1 MNYIKIIKDAMLLL
15 LFAMVSLG
23 AIAQQKPPLEVYQL
37 PNGLTVILQE
47 DHRRPEIQGFVSTR
61 AGSVNEP
68 VDATGLA
75 HYLEHV
81 LFKGTTQ
88 LGTVEWEKEKPHYD
102 KIIELYDQLG
112 KTKDKKQRDAIQ
124 LQINEESIKA
134 AEYAV
139 PNEFSRLIA
148 QIGGTNLNAFTSY
161 DNTAYHSTF
170 PSSQLERWLTVYSHI
185 FEQPVFRAFQAELEI
200 VYEEFNMYADRPS
213 ERINEELLKNIF
225 KKTPYG
231 RSVIGLPEH
240 LKNPSLTKLQEFF
253 KAFYVP
259 NNMGLILVGDF
270 DSATAKQY
278 IEQTFGKWQSKPLP
292 TAAMEQ
298 EEPFKGREFLELK
311 MGPME
316 EILLA
321 FRTAPLR
328 HEDNIALKLCAT
340 LLSNGQSGLLDQL
353 QLDNKVLQAY
363 GMNEG
368 LKNGGAFIFEIV
380 PNAQEFYEGPS
391 LDNISTA
398 EEYKA
403 VVRELD
409 RARIKAMKGSEDMV
423 LEEFEALKKGEFGD
437 WQLESAKQALITD
450 FEMQQESVQAQ
461 AFILNNYFA
470 NEVDLSYYTNY
481 VENVKKITK
490 EDVLRVANKYLG
502 KDYLAIHVKPG
513 SIKKNNIDK
522 PEYKPLTFP
531 QADAQSAFAKQFAA
545 IPAPEQPYKFIDF
558 NTDLQKVAMTNGN
571 TLYHSKNPV
580 NDIFSLTIR
589 YEVGQSTIK
598 ELDYASLLNYAGGA
612 ARDAKGLKGQFARLN
627 CDYSINANKNYVYVS
642 LRGPEQNLRQALTYL
657 NLFINETNLP
667 KNQLSRLAE
676 SQRYAR
682 KRQKEEPNSI
692 AGALNQ
698 YVLYGNK
705 SDYLDRLSIK
715 DLMRIKADELVT
727 AFKMATEYS
736 ATIFY
741 TGAKPASEI
750 KSTLEQTVK
759 FAASPKPGKGYQ
771 EREKQAVPENTVY
784 MVNESAL
791 QSQIIFFANGK
802 PFVPAEFPKMEA
814 YNAYLSGGFTG
825 LMMQEIREYRSLA
838 YGASGRYSV
847 PGLPAKPGWFSGS
860 IQTQDDKTNAAID
873 VFMGLINDMP
883 QKPERMDVLRNSLIL
898 SGATE
903 QPDFRDIGEYY
914 DALQRLGYSDDPL
927 KIFLPAYKALTFDD
941 IVHFNN
947 EYVKNQPKAIM
958 IVGPKKRIDAK
969 VLSKYGVIKELKLND
984 IFSKDDE

>member
-1 MNYIKIIKDAMLLL
+1 MHHMKIIKHTMLLL
-15 LFAMVSLG
+15 LWAGISLG
-23 AIAQQKPPLEVYQL
+23 ATAQQQLPLEVYTL

-47 DHRRPEIQGFVSTR
+47 DHRRPEVQGFVSTR

-68 VDATGLA
+68 VEATGLA
-75 HYLEHV
+75 HYLEHM
-81 LFKGTTQ
+81 LFKGTTR
-88 LGTVEWEKEKPHYD
+88 LGTVDWEKEKVHYD
-102 KIIELYDQLG
+102 KIIALYDQLG
-112 KTKDKKQRDAIQ
+112 NTKDKKQRDAIQ

-148 QIGGTNLNAFTSY
+148 QIGGTNLNAFTSL
-161 DNTAYHSTF
+161 DNTAYHSLF

-200 VYEEFNMYADRPS
+200 VYEEYNMNADRPARHIS
-213 ERINEELLKNIF
+213 EELLKNIF

-240 LKNPSLTKLQEFF
+240 LKNPSLTKLQTFF
-253 KAFYVP
+253 ETFYAP

-270 DSATAKQY
+270 DSAAARAH
-278 IEQTFGKWQSKPLP
+278 IAQTFGKWPSKTLP
-292 TAAMEQ
+292 AATAEQ
-298 EEPFKGREFLELK
+298 EDPFKGREFLELK
-311 MGPME
+311 IGPME
-316 EILLA
+316 QILLG
-321 FRTAPLR
+321 FRTVPLR
-328 HEDNIALKLCAT
+328 HEDNIAIEICSA

-353 QLDNKVLQAY
+353 QLDNKVLQASA
-363 GMNEG
+363 GNEG
-368 LKNGGAFIFEIV
+368 LKTGGVFLFEIV

-391 LDNISTA
+391 LDNISTE

-403 VVRELD
+403 VIRELD
-409 RARIKAMKGSEDMV
+409 RARIRAMKGSEDMV
-423 LEEFEALKKGEFGD
+423 LEELEALKKGEFGD
-437 WQLESAKQALITD
+437 WQLESAKQALITSYAV
-450 FEMQQESVQAQ
+450 QQESVQNKAYL
-461 AFILNNYFA
+461 LNNYFA
-470 NEVDLSYYTNY
+470 NDVDLSHYTNY

-490 EDVLRVANKYLG
+490 ADILRIANKYFG
-502 KDYLAIHVKPG
+502 KDFLAVHVKPG

-531 QADAQSAFAKQFAA
+531 QADAQSAFARQFAA
-545 IPAPEQPYKFIDF
+545 IPAPEQQYNFIDF
-558 NTDLQKVAMTNGN
+558 NTALQKVTMTNGN
-571 TLYHSKNPV
+571 TLYYTKNPV

-598 ELDYASLLNYAGGA
+598 ELDYAALLNYAGGA

-627 CDYSINANKNYVYVS
+627 CDYSISANKNYVNVS
-642 LRGPEQNLRQALTYL
+642 LSGPEQNLRQALEYL

-682 KRQKEEPNSI
+682 KQQKEEPNSI
-692 AGALNQ
+692 ANALNQ

-727 AFKMATEYS
+727 AFKLATEYS

-741 TGAKPASEI
+741 TGAKPAAEI
-750 KSTLEQTVK
+750 KSTLEQALK
-759 FAASPKPGKGYQ
+759 FAAKPKPGKGYQ
-771 EREKQAVPENTVY
+771 EREKQTVSENTVY
-784 MVNESAL
+784 LMNESAL

-802 PFVPAEFPKMEA
+802 PFIPAELPKVEA
-814 YNAYLSGGFTG
+814 YNMYLGGGFTG

-838 YGASGRYSV
+838 YGASGGYDT
-847 PGLPAKPGWFSGS
+847 PNLPAKPGWFNGY

-873 VFMGLINDMP
+873 VFMGLINNMP
-883 QKPERMDVLRNSLIL
+883 EKPERMDVLRNSLIL
-898 SGATE
+898 SGAIG
-903 QPDFRDIGEYY
+903 QPDFRAIGQYY
-914 DALQRLGYSDDPL
+914 DVLQRLGYSDDPV

-941 IVHFNN
+941 IVNFNN

-958 IVGPKKRIDAK
+958 IVGPKKRIDTK
-969 VLSKYGVIKELKLND
+969 SLSKYGAIRELKLND
-984 IFSKDDE
+984 IFSKDE

>member
-1 MNYIKIIKDAMLLL
+1 MNRTFIKNTLLLL
-15 LFAMVSLG
+15 LFAIVSLG
-23 AIAQQKPPLEVYQL
+23 AVAQQKLPLEVYKL

-47 DHRRPEIQGFVSTR
+47 DHRRPEVQGFVSTR

-68 VDATGLA
+68 ADATGLA

-81 LFKGTTQ
+81 LFKGTTE
-88 LGTVEWEKEKPHYD
+88 LGTTDWEKEKPHYD
-102 KIIELYDQLG
+102 KIVGLYDQLG

-139 PNEFSRLIA
+139 PNEYSRLIA

-161 DNTAYHSTF
+161 ENTAYHSKF

-185 FEQPVFRAFQAELEI
+185 FEQPVFRGFQAELEV
-200 VYEEFNMYADRPS
+200 VYEEFNVYSDQPS
-213 ERINEELLKNIF
+213 SRISEELMKNIF

-231 RSVIGLPEH
+231 RDIIGLPEH
-240 LKNPSLTKLQEFF
+240 LKNPSLTKLQTFF
-253 KAFYVP
+253 ETFYVP

-292 TAAMEQ
+292 ATTFGD
-298 EEPFKGREFLELK
+298 EEPFKGRGFLELK

-316 EILLA
+316 EIILG
-321 FRTAPLR
+321 FRTVPVR
-328 HEDNIALKLCAT
+328 HEDDIALDICSA

-353 QLDNKVLQAY
+353 ELDNKVLSAY
-363 GMNEG
+363 ADNRGY
-368 LKNGGAFIFEIV
+368 KNGGVFLFTIV

-391 LDNISTA
+391 TENITTA

-423 LEEFEALKKGEFGD
+423 LDELEALKKGEFGD
-437 WQLESAKQALITD
+437 WQLESAKQALITT
-450 FEMQQESVQAQ
+450 FEIQQESVRSQASM
-461 AFILNNYFA
+461 LNIYFA
-470 NEVDLSYYTNY
+470 NEIDLSYYTNY

-490 EDVLRVANKYLG
+490 DDILRVAKKYFG
-502 KDYLAIHVKPG
+502 NDFLAVHVKPG

-545 IPAPEQPYKFIDF
+545 IPAPEQPYRFIDF

-571 TLYHSKNPV
+571 TLYYTKNPV
-580 NDIFSLTIR
+580 NDIFSLIIR

-598 ELDYASLLNYAGGA
+598 ELDYVSLLNYAGGA

-627 CDYSINANKNYVYVS
+627 CDYSISANKNYVYVS
-642 LRGPEQNLRQALTYL
+642 LEGPEQNLRQALTYL

-676 SQRYAR
+676 GQRYAR
-682 KRQKEEPNSI
+682 KREKEEPDYI
-692 AGALNQ
+692 ASALNQ

-705 SDYLDRLSIK
+705 SDYLDRLSLK
-715 DLMRIKADELVT
+715 DLRSIKANELVT
-727 AFKMATEYS
+727 AFKLATEYS

-741 TGAKPASEI
+741 TGAKPANEI
-750 KSTLEQTVK
+750 KSTLEQTIK
-759 FAASPKPGKGYQ
+759 FVANPKPGKGYQ
-771 EREKQAVPENTVY
+771 EREKQTVKENTVY
-784 MVNESAL
+784 LVNESAL
-791 QSQIIFFANGK
+791 QSQITFFANGR
-802 PFVPAEFPKMEA
+802 PFDPAEQPKTEA
-814 YNAYLSGGFTG
+814 YNAYLGGGFTG
-825 LMMQEIREYRSLA
+825 LLAQEIREYRSLA
-838 YGASGRYSV
+838 YGAYGRYSM
-847 PGLPAKPGWFSGS
+847 PGLPGKPGWFSGD

-873 VFMGLINDMP
+873 VFMGLINDLP
-883 QKPERMDVLRNSLIL
+883 QKPERMEVLRSNLEL
-898 SGATE
+898 SSAIG
-903 QPDFRDIGEYY
+903 QPDFRLIGQYY
-914 DALQRLGYSDDPL
+914 DQLQRFGFTEDPL
-927 KIFLPAYKALTFDD
+927 KLFLPAYKALTFDD
-941 IVHFNN
+941 IVNFNN

-969 VLSKYGVIKELKLND
+969 ALSQYGVIKELKLND
-984 IFSKDDE
+984 IFSKDEE